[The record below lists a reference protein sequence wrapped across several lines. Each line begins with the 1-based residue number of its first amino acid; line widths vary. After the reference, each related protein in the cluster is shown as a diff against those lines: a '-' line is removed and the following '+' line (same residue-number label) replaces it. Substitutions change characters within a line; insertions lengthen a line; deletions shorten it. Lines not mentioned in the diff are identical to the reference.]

1 MSYFTFLGHPMNLK
15 RCLSFLVVCVFTF
28 FLAFVPTSF
37 FGVNPETGLPLFTL
51 TQQRVIAI
59 FVFTAM
65 MWILE
70 VIPTWT
76 TSVVAI
82 VSILLTTSNKG
93 LGFLIS
99 GEGVGQLTNYKDI
112 MAAFADPVIMLFLG
126 GFVLAFAA
134 TKVGLDVQ
142 LAKVMLK
149 PFGTNPKMVLLG
161 VLLVIGV
168 FSMFMSNTATAAMM
182 LTFLTPVLATLPK
195 DGGGRIALALAI
207 PIAANIGGMGTP
219 IGTPP
224 NAIALGA
231 INDSLPADQQIT
243 FVGWMIRM
251 VPYVIVMLLFAWLL
265 LLKLYPFKAKKI
277 ELKIEGQEV
286 KATPFQ
292 KYVVWVTF
300 ALTIILWVG
309 EKWFGVNSNVVAMI
323 PFAVFSATGIMKAKH
338 LEHINWAV
346 LWMVAGGF
354 ALGTALNQTGLAST
368 LIENIPFA
376 SWNALVVMLAGGF
389 ICYFLSNFISNSA
402 AANLVVPILIVVGKA
417 LSGKSDPANL
427 PDGGADGGAVVAD
440 TLSKADTLI
449 PAADSVVASA
459 DSVAVVSDS
468 LAVASDSLAT
478 AATSAQEAAAYFE
491 ALGGVPALI
500 IGVAI
505 CASLAM
511 CLPVST
517 PPNAL
522 AHSTGMISTK
532 QMATVG
538 IIIGVVGFIL
548 GYLMLI
554 FVGF

>member
-1 MSYFTFLGHPMNLK
+1 MAYFSFLGHPMNVK
-15 RCLSFLVVCVFTF
+15 RCLSFLVVCIFTF
-28 FLAFVPTSF
+28 FLALVPTSF
-37 FGVNPETGLPLFTL
+37 FGVNPETGLPIFTL

-82 VSILLTTSNKG
+82 VAILLTTSNKG
-93 LGFLIS
+93 LGFLITKENI
-99 GEGVGQLTNYKDI
+99 GALTNYKDI

-149 PFGTNPKMVLLG
+149 PFGTNPKTVLLG
-161 VLLVIGV
+161 VLLVIGI

-195 DGGGRIALALAI
+195 DGGGRISLALAI

-231 INDSLPADQQIT
+231 LQEAGYAIT
-243 FVGWMIRM
+243 FAGWMIRM
-251 VPYVIVMLLFAWLL
+251 VPFVIVLL
-265 LLKLYPFKAKKI
+265 LIAWVLLSKMYPFKAKSI

-309 EKWFGVNSNVVAMI
+309 EQWFKINSNIVAMI
-323 PFAVFSATGIMKAKH
+323 PFAVFSATGIMKARH

-368 LIENIPFA
+368 LIKTIPFA
-376 SWNALVVMLAGGF
+376 NWNALVVMLVGGF

-402 AANLVVPILIVVGKA
+402 SANLVVPILIVVGKA
-417 LSGKSDPANL
+417 MAGNP
-427 PDGGADGGAVVAD
+427 G
-440 TLSKADTLI
+440 
-449 PAADSVVASA
+449 
-459 DSVAVVSDS
+459 
-468 LAVASDSLAT
+468 
-478 AATSAQEAAAYFE
+478 FE
-491 ALGGVPALI
+491 ALGGVPAMI

-505 CASLAM
+505 CASVAM

-522 AHSTGMISTK
+522 AASTGMITNK
-532 QMATVG
+532 QMATIG
-538 IIIGVVGFIL
+538 IIMGAVGLVL

-554 FVGF
+554 FIGF

>member
-1 MSYFTFLGHPMNLK
+1 MSYFHFLGHPMNLK

-28 FLAFVPTSF
+28 FLALVPTSF
-37 FGVNPETGLPLFTL
+37 YGINPETGLPIFTL

-93 LGFLIS
+93 LGFLIAK
-99 GEGVGQLTNYKDI
+99 ENVGALTNYKDV

-149 PFGTNPKMVLLG
+149 PFGTNPKTVLLG
-161 VLLVIGV
+161 VLLVIGI

-195 DGGGRIALALAI
+195 DGGGRISLALAI

-231 INDSLPADQQIT
+231 LQEAGYNIT
-243 FVGWMIRM
+243 FAGWMLRM
-251 VPYVIVMLLFAWLL
+251 VPYVILMLVIAWFLL
-265 LLKLYPFKAKKI
+265 MKLYPFKAKSI

-286 KATPFQ
+286 KVTPFQ

-309 EKWFGVNSNVVAMI
+309 ESIFKINSNIVAMI

-368 LIENIPFA
+368 LIKTIPFA
-376 SWNALVVMLAGGF
+376 SWNALVVMLVGGF

-402 AANLVVPILIVVGKA
+402 SANLVVPILIVVGKA
-417 LSGKSDPANL
+417 MAGNP
-427 PDGGADGGAVVAD
+427 G
-440 TLSKADTLI
+440 
-449 PAADSVVASA
+449 
-459 DSVAVVSDS
+459 
-468 LAVASDSLAT
+468 
-478 AATSAQEAAAYFE
+478 FE
-491 ALGGVPALI
+491 ALGGVPAMI
-500 IGVAI
+500 VGVAI
-505 CASLAM
+505 AASVAM

-522 AHSTGMISTK
+522 AHSTGMITTR

-538 IIIGVVGFIL
+538 IIMGAVGLTL
-548 GYLMLI
+548 GYLMLVFI
-554 FVGF
+554 GF

>member
-1 MSYFTFLGHPMNLK
+1 MSYFSFLGHPMNLK

-28 FLAFVPTSF
+28 FLALVPTSF
-37 FGVNPETGLPLFTL
+37 YGLNPETGLPIFTL

-93 LGFLIS
+93 LGFLIAK
-99 GEGVGQLTNYKDI
+99 ENVGALTNYKDV

-149 PFGTNPKMVLLG
+149 PFGKNPKTVLLG
-161 VLLVIGV
+161 ILLVIGT

-195 DGGGRIALALAI
+195 DGGGRISLALAI

-231 INDSLPADQQIT
+231 LQEAGYNIT
-243 FVGWMIRM
+243 FFDWMLRM
-251 VPYVIVMLLFAWLL
+251 VPVVVVLLIFAWVLL
-265 LLKLYPFKAKKI
+265 MKLYPFKAKSI
-277 ELKIEGQEV
+277 ELKIEGAPV
-286 KATPFQ
+286 KVTPFQ

-300 ALTIILWVG
+300 ALTIVLWMG
-309 EKWFGVNSNVVAMI
+309 EKWFGVNSNIVAMI
-323 PFAVFSATGIMKAKH
+323 PFAVFSATGILKARH

-354 ALGTALNQTGLAST
+354 ALGTALNQTGLAT
-368 LIENIPFA
+368 KLIEIIPF
-376 SWNALVVMLAGGF
+376 SNWNALLVMLVGGL

-402 AANLVVPILIVVGKA
+402 SANLVVPILIVVGKA
-417 LSGKSDPANL
+417 MQGNP
-427 PDGGADGGAVVAD
+427 V
-440 TLSKADTLI
+440 
-449 PAADSVVASA
+449 
-459 DSVAVVSDS
+459 
-468 LAVASDSLAT
+468 
-478 AATSAQEAAAYFE
+478 FE
-491 ALGGVPALI
+491 NLGGVPAMI
-500 IGVAI
+500 IGIAI
-505 CASLAM
+505 AASVAM

-522 AHSTGMISTK
+522 AHSTGMITTK

-538 IIIGVVGFIL
+538 IVMGVVGLVL
-548 GYLMLI
+548 GYLMLMFI
-554 FVGF
+554 GF

>member
-1 MSYFTFLGHPMNLK
+1 MNLK

-28 FLAFVPTSF
+28 FLALVPSSF
-37 FGVNPETGLPLFTL
+37 YGVNPETLEPLFTA

-93 LGFLIS
+93 LGFLM
-99 GEGVGQLTNYKDI
+99 GEGVGAMTNYKDV

-142 LAKVMLK
+142 LARIMLK
-149 PFGTNPKMVLLG
+149 PFGTNPKTVLLG
-161 VLLVIGV
+161 VLLVIGL

-182 LTFLTPVLATLPK
+182 LTFLAPVLATLPQ
-195 DGGGRIALALAI
+195 DGGGRISLALAI
-207 PIAANIGGMGTP
+207 PIAANLGGMGTP

-231 INDSLPADQQIT
+231 LQEAGYAIT
-243 FVGWMIRM
+243 FVGWMVRM
-251 VPYVIVMLLFAWLL
+251 VPYVIIMLLIAWFLL
-265 LLKLYPFKAKKI
+265 TKMYPFKAKSI
-277 ELKIEGQEV
+277 ELKIEGAPI
-286 KATPFQ
+286 KTTPFQ

-300 ALTIILWVG
+300 ALTIVLWVG
-309 EKWFGVNSNVVAMI
+309 EKLFGVNSNIVAMI
-323 PFAVFSATGIMKAKH
+323 PFAVFSATGILKARD

-354 ALGTALNQTGLAST
+354 ALGTALNQTGLATT
-368 LIENIPFA
+368 LIQNIPFA
-376 SWNALVVMLAGGF
+376 SWNALVVMLVGGF
-389 ICYFLSNFISNSA
+389 LCYFLSNFISNSA

-417 LSGKSDPANL
+417 MAGN
-427 PDGGADGGAVVAD
+427 
-440 TLSKADTLI
+440 
-449 PAADSVVASA
+449 AS
-459 DSVAVVSDS
+459 
-468 LAVASDSLAT
+468 
-478 AATSAQEAAAYFE
+478 FE
-491 ALGGVPALI
+491 AMGGVPAMI
-500 IGVAI
+500 VGIAI
-505 CASLAM
+505 AASLAM

-522 AHSTGMISTK
+522 AHSTGMITTK
-532 QMATVG
+532 QMATMG
-538 IIIGVVGFIL
+538 LILGLIGFVL

-554 FVGF
+554 FIGF

>member
-1 MSYFTFLGHPMNLK
+1 MSYFSFLGHPMNVK
-15 RCLSFLVVCVFTF
+15 RCVSFLIVCVFTF
-28 FLAFVPTSF
+28 FLALVPTSF
-37 FGVNPETGLPLFTL
+37 FGTDPVTGENIFTL

-93 LGFLIS
+93 LGFLITK
-99 GEGVGQLTNYKDI
+99 ENVGTLTNYKDI

-142 LAKVMLK
+142 LAKVLLR
-149 PFGTNPKMVLLG
+149 PFGKNPKTVLLG
-161 VLLVIGV
+161 VLLVIGF

-207 PIAANIGGMGTP
+207 PIAANLGGMGTP

-231 INDSLPADQQIT
+231 LQEAGYNIT
-243 FVGWMIRM
+243 FAGWMLRM
-251 VPYVIVMLLFAWLL
+251 VPYVIVMLLFAWVLL
-265 LLKLYPFKAKKI
+265 MKMFPFKAKTI
-277 ELKIEGQEV
+277 ELKIEGDPV
-286 KATPFQ
+286 KVTPFQ

-309 EKWFGVNSNVVAMI
+309 ESLFKVNSNIVAMI
-323 PFAVFSATGIMKAKH
+323 PFAVFSATGILKARH

-354 ALGTALNQTGLAST
+354 ALGTALNQTGLAT
-368 LIENIPFA
+368 RLIEIVPFA
-376 SWNALVVMLAGGF
+376 SWNAIVVMAVGGL

-417 LSGKSDPANL
+417 MAGNPA
-427 PDGGADGGAVVAD
+427 
-440 TLSKADTLI
+440 
-449 PAADSVVASA
+449 
-459 DSVAVVSDS
+459 
-468 LAVASDSLAT
+468 
-478 AATSAQEAAAYFE
+478 FE
-491 ALGGVPALI
+491 SMGGVPAMI
-500 IGVAI
+500 VGIAI
-505 CASLAM
+505 SASIAM

-522 AHSTGMISTK
+522 AHSTGMITTK

-548 GYLMLI
+548 GYAMLI
-554 FVGF
+554 LIGF

>member
-1 MSYFTFLGHPMNLK
+1 MSYFHFLGHPMNLK

-28 FLAFVPTSF
+28 FLALVPSSF
-37 FGVNPETGLPLFTL
+37 YGINPETGLPIFTL

-93 LGFLIS
+93 LGFLIAK
-99 GEGVGQLTNYKDI
+99 ENVGALTNYKDI

-149 PFGTNPKMVLLG
+149 PFGTNPKTVLLG
-161 VLLVIGV
+161 VLLVIGI

-195 DGGGRIALALAI
+195 DGGGRISLALAI

-231 INDSLPADQQIT
+231 LQEAGYNIT
-243 FVGWMIRM
+243 FAGWMLRM
-251 VPYVIVMLLFAWLL
+251 VPYVILMLVIAWFLL
-265 LLKLYPFKAKKI
+265 MKLYPFKAKSI
-277 ELKIEGQEV
+277 ELKIEGQEIKV
-286 KATPFQ
+286 TPFQ

-309 EKWFGVNSNVVAMI
+309 ESIFKINSNIVAMI
-323 PFAVFSATGIMKAKH
+323 PFAVFSATGIMKARH

-368 LIENIPFA
+368 LIKTIPFA
-376 SWNALVVMLAGGF
+376 SWNALIVMLVGGF

-402 AANLVVPILIVVGKA
+402 SANLVVPILIVVGKA
-417 LSGKSDPANL
+417 MAGNP
-427 PDGGADGGAVVAD
+427 G
-440 TLSKADTLI
+440 
-449 PAADSVVASA
+449 
-459 DSVAVVSDS
+459 
-468 LAVASDSLAT
+468 
-478 AATSAQEAAAYFE
+478 FE
-491 ALGGVPALI
+491 ALGGVPAMI
-500 IGVAI
+500 VGVAI
-505 CASLAM
+505 AASVAM

-522 AHSTGMISTK
+522 AHSTGMITTK

-538 IIIGVVGFIL
+538 IIMGVVGLTL

-554 FVGF
+554 FIGF

>member
-1 MSYFTFLGHPMNLK
+1 MSYFPFLGHPMNVR
-15 RCLSFLVVCVFTF
+15 RCLSFLAVCLVTF
-28 FLAFVPTSF
+28 FLALVPTSF
-37 FGVNPETGLPLFTL
+37 YGTDPVTLEPIFTL

-59 FVFTAM
+59 FIFTAL

-93 LGFLIS
+93 LGFLIAKDN
-99 GEGVGQLTNYKDI
+99 VGALTNYKDV

-149 PFGTNPKMVLLG
+149 PFGKNPKYVLLG

-195 DGGGRIALALAI
+195 DGGGRISLALAI
-207 PIAANIGGMGTP
+207 PIAANLGGMGTP

-231 INDSLPADQQIT
+231 LQEAGFNIT
-243 FVGWMIRM
+243 FAGWMLRM
-251 VPYVIVMLLFAWLL
+251 VPFVIIMLLIAWVLL
-265 LLKLYPFKAKKI
+265 MKLFPFKAKSI
-277 ELKIEGQEV
+277 ELKIEGAPV
-286 KATPFQ
+286 KVTPFQ
-292 KYVVWVTF
+292 KYVVWFTF
-300 ALTIILWVG
+300 ALTIVLWIG
-309 EKWFGVNSNVVAMI
+309 ESVFKVNSNIVAMI
-323 PFAVFSATGIMKAKH
+323 PFAVFSATGILKARD

-368 LIENIPFA
+368 LIQIIPFS
-376 SWNALVVMLAGGF
+376 SWNALVVMIVGGL

-402 AANLVVPILIVVGKA
+402 AANLVVPILVVVGSAMK
-417 LSGKSDPANL
+417 DNPAF
-427 PDGGADGGAVVAD
+427 V
-440 TLSKADTLI
+440 
-449 PAADSVVASA
+449 
-459 DSVAVVSDS
+459 
-468 LAVASDSLAT
+468 
-478 AATSAQEAAAYFE
+478 E
-491 ALGGVPALI
+491 LGGVPAMI
-500 IGVAI
+500 IGIAI
-505 CASLAM
+505 AASLAM

-522 AHSTGMISTK
+522 AHSTGMITTK

-554 FVGF
+554 FIGF

>member
-15 RCLSFLVVCVFTF
+15 RCLSFLVVCIFTF

-37 FGVNPETGLPLFTL
+37 FGVNPETGLPIFTL

-93 LGFLIS
+93 LGFLIAKENI
-99 GEGVGQLTNYKDI
+99 GALTNYKDV

-149 PFGTNPKMVLLG
+149 PFGTNPKTVLLG
-161 VLLVIGV
+161 VLLVIGI

-195 DGGGRIALALAI
+195 DGGGRISLALAI

-231 INDSLPADQQIT
+231 LQDAGYAIT
-243 FVGWMIRM
+243 FAGWMLRM
-251 VPYVIVMLLFAWLL
+251 VPYVVLMLVIAWVLL
-265 LLKLYPFKAKKI
+265 MKLYPFKAKSI

-300 ALTIILWVG
+300 TLTIILWVG
-309 EKWFGVNSNVVAMI
+309 EQWFKINSNIVAMI
-323 PFAVFSATGIMKAKH
+323 PFAVFSATGIMKARH

-368 LIENIPFA
+368 LIKTIPFA
-376 SWNALVVMLAGGF
+376 SWNALVVMLVGGF

-402 AANLVVPILIVVGKA
+402 SANLVVPILIVVGKA
-417 LSGKSDPANL
+417 MTGNPA
-427 PDGGADGGAVVAD
+427 
-440 TLSKADTLI
+440 
-449 PAADSVVASA
+449 
-459 DSVAVVSDS
+459 
-468 LAVASDSLAT
+468 
-478 AATSAQEAAAYFE
+478 FE
-491 ALGGVPALI
+491 NLGGVPAMI

-522 AHSTGMISTK
+522 AHSTGMITTK

-538 IIIGVVGFIL
+538 IIMGAVGLVI

>member
-1 MSYFTFLGHPMNLK
+1 MAYFSFLGHPMNVK
-15 RCLSFLVVCVFTF
+15 RCVSFLVVCLITF
-28 FLAFVPTSF
+28 AIALVPTSF
-37 FGVNPETGLPLFTL
+37 FGVDSQTSEPIFTL

-59 FVFTAM
+59 FVFTAL

-93 LGFLIS
+93 LAFLINKENIGS
-99 GEGVGQLTNYKDI
+99 LTHYKDI
-112 MAAFADPVIMLFLG
+112 MASFADPVIMLFLG

-149 PFGTNPKMVLLG
+149 PFGKNPKTVLLG
-161 VLLVIGV
+161 VLLVIGF

-195 DGGGRIALALAI
+195 DGGGRISLALAI

-231 INDSLPADQQIT
+231 LNEAGFEINFLD
-243 FVGWMIRM
+243 WMIRM
-251 VPYVIVMLLFAWLL
+251 VPFVLVMLLIAWLIL
-265 LLKLYPFKAKKI
+265 MKMYPFKAKTI
-277 ELKIEGQEV
+277 ELKIESGDI

-300 ALTIILWVG
+300 AITIFLWVF
-309 EKWFGVNSNVVAMI
+309 EGVFKINSNIVAMI
-323 PFAVFSATGIMKAKH
+323 PFAVFSATGILKAPE
-338 LEHINWAV
+338 LDQINWSV

-354 ALGTALNQTGLAST
+354 ALGTALNQTGLAAN
-368 LIENIPFA
+368 LIKHIPFTE
-376 SWNALVVMLAGGF
+376 WNAIVVMIVGGL

-402 AANLVVPILIVVGKA
+402 SANLVVPILIVVGTAMK
-417 LSGKSDPANL
+417 G
-427 PDGGADGGAVVAD
+427 
-440 TLSKADTLI
+440 I
-449 PAADSVVASA
+449 PS
-459 DSVAVVSDS
+459 
-468 LAVASDSLAT
+468 
-478 AATSAQEAAAYFE
+478 FE
-491 ALGGVPALI
+491 ALGGVPAMI

-505 CASLAM
+505 AASVAM

-522 AHSTGMISTK
+522 AHSTGMITTK
-532 QMATVG
+532 QMTTVG
-538 IIIGVVGFIL
+538 IIIGVIGLTL

-554 FVGF
+554 FIGF

>member
-1 MSYFTFLGHPMNLK
+1 MNVK
-15 RCLSFLVVCVFTF
+15 RCVSFLIVCVFTF
-28 FLAFVPTSF
+28 FLALVPTSF
-37 FGVNPETGLPLFTL
+37 FGTDPVSGANLFTL

-99 GEGVGQLTNYKDI
+99 KENVGALTNYKDV

-142 LAKVMLK
+142 LAKIMLK
-149 PFGTNPKMVLLG
+149 PFGKNPKTVLLG
-161 VLLVIGV
+161 VLLVIGF

-207 PIAANIGGMGTP
+207 PIAANLGGIGTP

-231 INDSLPADQQIT
+231 LHEAGYNIT
-243 FVGWMIRM
+243 FAGWMLRM
-251 VPYVIVMLLFAWLL
+251 VPYVIVMLLFAWVLL
-265 LLKLYPFKAKKI
+265 MKMFPFKAKTI
-277 ELKIEGQEV
+277 ELKIEGAPV
-286 KATPFQ
+286 KVTPFQ

-309 EKWFGVNSNVVAMI
+309 ESIFKVNSNIVAMI
-323 PFAVFSATGIMKAKH
+323 PFAVFSATGILKARH

-354 ALGTALNQTGLAST
+354 ALGTALNQTGLAT
-368 LIENIPFA
+368 RLIQIIPFA
-376 SWNALVVMLAGGF
+376 SWNALIVMIVGGL

-402 AANLVVPILIVVGKA
+402 SANLVVPILVVVGTAMK
-417 LSGKSDPANL
+417 DN
-427 PDGGADGGAVVAD
+427 PDFV
-440 TLSKADTLI
+440 
-449 PAADSVVASA
+449 
-459 DSVAVVSDS
+459 
-468 LAVASDSLAT
+468 
-478 AATSAQEAAAYFE
+478 
-491 ALGGVPALI
+491 ALGGVPAMI
-500 IGVAI
+500 VGIAI
-505 CASLAM
+505 AASVAM

-522 AHSTGMISTK
+522 AHSTGMITTK

-538 IIIGVVGFIL
+538 IIIGVVGLTL

-554 FVGF
+554 FIGF

>member
-1 MSYFTFLGHPMNLK
+1 MSYFHFLGHPMNLK

-28 FLAFVPTSF
+28 FLALVPSSF
-37 FGVNPETGLPLFTL
+37 YGVNPETLEPIFTA

-93 LGFLIS
+93 LGFLM
-99 GEGVGQLTNYKDI
+99 GEGVGAMTNYKDV

-126 GFVLAFAA
+126 GFVLAFAS

-161 VLLVIGV
+161 VLLVIGI

-195 DGGGRIALALAI
+195 DGGGRISLALAI
-207 PIAANIGGMGTP
+207 PIAANLGGMGTP

-231 INDSLPADQQIT
+231 LQDAGYGIT

-251 VPYVIVMLLFAWLL
+251 VPFVIVMLVLAWLL
-265 LLKLYPFKAKKI
+265 LMKLYPFKAKSI
-277 ELKIEGQEV
+277 ELKIEGAPV
-286 KATPFQ
+286 KTTPFQ

-309 EKWFGVNSNVVAMI
+309 EKLFGVNSNIVAMI
-323 PFAVFSATGIMKAKH
+323 PFAVFSATGILKARD

-354 ALGTALNQTGLAST
+354 ALGTALNQTGLATT
-368 LIENIPFA
+368 LIQNIPFA
-376 SWNALVVMLAGGF
+376 SWNALVVMLVGGF

-417 LSGKSDPANL
+417 MSGNPS
-427 PDGGADGGAVVAD
+427 
-440 TLSKADTLI
+440 
-449 PAADSVVASA
+449 
-459 DSVAVVSDS
+459 
-468 LAVASDSLAT
+468 
-478 AATSAQEAAAYFE
+478 FE
-491 ALGGVPALI
+491 SLGGVPAMI
-500 IGVAI
+500 VGIAI
-505 CASLAM
+505 AASLAM

-522 AHSTGMISTK
+522 AHSTGMITTK

-538 IIIGVVGFIL
+538 IIIGVVGFVL

-554 FVGF
+554 FIGF

>member
-1 MSYFTFLGHPMNLK
+1 MNVK
-15 RCLSFLVVCVFTF
+15 RCLSFLGVCVITF

-37 FGVNPETGLPLFTL
+37 FGVDPVTAEPIFTL

-59 FVFTAM
+59 FVFTAL

-99 GEGVGQLTNYKDI
+99 KENVGALTNYKDV

-149 PFGTNPKMVLLG
+149 PFGKNPKFVLLG
-161 VLLVIGV
+161 VLLVIGI

-195 DGGGRIALALAI
+195 DGGGRISLALAI

-231 INDSLPADQQIT
+231 LQEAGYNIT
-243 FVGWMIRM
+243 FAGWMLRM
-251 VPYVIVMLLFAWLL
+251 VPFVLLMLFIAWILL
-265 LLKLYPFKAKKI
+265 QKLYPFKAKSI
-277 ELKIEGQEV
+277 ELKIEGAPV
-286 KATPFQ
+286 KVTPFQ

-309 EKWFGVNSNVVAMI
+309 ESLFKVNSNIVAMI
-323 PFAVFSATGIMKAKH
+323 PFAVFSATGILKARH

-354 ALGTALNQTGLAST
+354 ALGTALNQTGLAT
-368 LIENIPFA
+368 KLIEIIPFS
-376 SWNALVVMLAGGF
+376 SWNALVVMLVGGF

-417 LSGKSDPANL
+417 MAGNPA
-427 PDGGADGGAVVAD
+427 
-440 TLSKADTLI
+440 
-449 PAADSVVASA
+449 
-459 DSVAVVSDS
+459 
-468 LAVASDSLAT
+468 
-478 AATSAQEAAAYFE
+478 FE
-491 ALGGVPALI
+491 NMGGVPAMI
-500 IGVAI
+500 IGIAI
-505 CASLAM
+505 SASIAM

-522 AHSTGMISTK
+522 AASTGMITTK

-538 IIIGVVGFIL
+538 IVMGVVGFAL

-554 FVGF
+554 FIGF

>member
-1 MSYFTFLGHPMNLK
+1 MAYFSFIGHPMNVK
-15 RCLSFLVVCVFTF
+15 RCVSFLVVCIITF
-28 FLAFVPTSF
+28 FFALVPTSF
-37 FGVNPETGLPLFTL
+37 FETDPQTLQPIFTL

-59 FVFTAM
+59 FIFTAL

-93 LGFLIS
+93 LDFLIS
-99 GEGVGQLTNYKDI
+99 KENVGSLTHYKDI

-142 LAKVMLK
+142 LARVMLK
-149 PFGTNPKMVLLG
+149 PFGKNPKTVLLG

-195 DGGGRIALALAI
+195 DGGGRVSLALAI

-231 INDSLPADQQIT
+231 LNEAGFEIT
-243 FVGWMIRM
+243 FLQWMVRM
-251 VPYVIVMLLFAWLL
+251 VPFVIVMLLIAWVLL
-265 LLKLYPFKAKKI
+265 MKMYPFKAKTI
-277 ELKIEGQEV
+277 ELKIEAGNV
-286 KATPFQ
+286 KATPCQ

-300 ALTIILWVG
+300 ALTIFLWVF
-309 EKWFGVNSNVVAMI
+309 ESVFKINSNIVAMI
-323 PFAVFSATGIMKAKH
+323 PFAVFSATGILKARDLDK
-338 LEHINWAV
+338 INWSV

-354 ALGTALNQTGLAST
+354 ALGTALNQTGLAAN
-368 LIENIPFA
+368 LIKHIPFA
-376 SWNALVVMLAGGF
+376 EWNAIVVMIVGGL

-402 AANLVVPILIVVGKA
+402 SANLVVPILIVVGTAMK
-417 LSGKSDPANL
+417 G
-427 PDGGADGGAVVAD
+427 
-440 TLSKADTLI
+440 I
-449 PAADSVVASA
+449 PS
-459 DSVAVVSDS
+459 
-468 LAVASDSLAT
+468 
-478 AATSAQEAAAYFE
+478 FE
-491 ALGGVPALI
+491 ALGGVPAMI

-505 CASLAM
+505 AASVAM

-522 AHSTGMISTK
+522 AHSTGMITTR
-532 QMATVG
+532 QMTTVG
-538 IIIGVVGFIL
+538 IIMGVIGLTL

-554 FVGF
+554 FIGF

>member
-1 MSYFTFLGHPMNLK
+1 MSYFSFLGHPMNLK
-15 RCLSFLVVCVFTF
+15 RCLSFLVVCIFTF

-37 FGVNPETGLPLFTL
+37 FGVNPETGLPIFTL

-93 LGFLIS
+93 LGFLIAK
-99 GEGVGQLTNYKDI
+99 ENVGALTNYKDI

-149 PFGTNPKMVLLG
+149 PFGTNPKTVLLG
-161 VLLVIGV
+161 VLLVIGI

-195 DGGGRIALALAI
+195 DGGGRISLALAI

-231 INDSLPADQQIT
+231 LQEAGYAVT
-243 FVGWMIRM
+243 FAGWMLRM
-251 VPYVIVMLLFAWLL
+251 VPYVIIMLVIAWVLL
-265 LLKLYPFKAKKI
+265 MKLYPFKAKSI

-309 EKWFGVNSNVVAMI
+309 EQWFKINSNIVAMI

-368 LIENIPFA
+368 LIKTIPFA
-376 SWNALVVMLAGGF
+376 SWNALVVMLVGGF

-402 AANLVVPILIVVGKA
+402 SANLVVPILIVVGKA
-417 LSGKSDPANL
+417 MAGNPE
-427 PDGGADGGAVVAD
+427 
-440 TLSKADTLI
+440 
-449 PAADSVVASA
+449 SA
-459 DSVAVVSDS
+459 ES
-468 LAVASDSLAT
+468 
-478 AATSAQEAAAYFE
+478 FN
-491 ALGGVPALI
+491 ALGGVPAMI

-522 AHSTGMISTK
+522 AHSTGMITTK

-538 IIIGVVGFIL
+538 IVMGAVGLVL

-554 FVGF
+554 FIGF

>member
-1 MSYFTFLGHPMNLK
+1 MSYFSFLGHPMNVK
-15 RCLSFLVVCVFTF
+15 RCLSFLGVCVITF

-37 FGVNPETGLPLFTL
+37 FGVDPVTSEPIFTL

-59 FVFTAM
+59 FVFTAL

-93 LGFLIS
+93 LGFLIAK
-99 GEGVGQLTNYKDI
+99 ENVGALTNYKDV

-149 PFGTNPKMVLLG
+149 PFGKNPKFVLLG
-161 VLLVIGV
+161 VLLVIGI

-195 DGGGRIALALAI
+195 DGGGRISLALAI

-231 INDSLPADQQIT
+231 LQEAGYNIT
-243 FVGWMIRM
+243 FAGWMLRM
-251 VPYVIVMLLFAWLL
+251 VPFVILMLFIAWILL
-265 LLKLYPFKAKKI
+265 QKLYPFKAKSI
-277 ELKIEGQEV
+277 ELKIEGAPV
-286 KATPFQ
+286 KVTPFQ

-309 EKWFGVNSNVVAMI
+309 ESLFKVNSNIVAMI
-323 PFAVFSATGIMKAKH
+323 PFAVFSATGILKARH

-354 ALGTALNQTGLAST
+354 ALGTALNQTGLAT
-368 LIENIPFA
+368 KLIEIIPFA
-376 SWNALVVMLAGGF
+376 NWNALVVMLVGGF

-417 LSGKSDPANL
+417 MSGNPA
-427 PDGGADGGAVVAD
+427 
-440 TLSKADTLI
+440 
-449 PAADSVVASA
+449 
-459 DSVAVVSDS
+459 
-468 LAVASDSLAT
+468 
-478 AATSAQEAAAYFE
+478 FE
-491 ALGGVPALI
+491 NMGGVPAMI
-500 IGVAI
+500 IGIAI
-505 CASLAM
+505 AASIAM

-522 AHSTGMISTK
+522 AASTGMITTK

-538 IIIGVVGFIL
+538 IVMGVVGFAL

-554 FVGF
+554 FIGF

>member
-28 FLAFVPTSF
+28 FLALVPSSF
-37 FGVNPETGLPLFTL
+37 FGVNPETLEPIFTA

-93 LGFLIS
+93 LGFLMR
-99 GEGVGQLTNYKDI
+99 EGVGAMTNYKDV

-142 LAKVMLK
+142 LARVMLK

-195 DGGGRIALALAI
+195 DGGGRISLALAI
-207 PIAANIGGMGTP
+207 PIAANLGGMGTP

-231 INDSLPADQQIT
+231 LQDAGYGIT

-251 VPYVIVMLLFAWLL
+251 VPYVIVMLVLAWLL
-265 LLKLYPFKAKKI
+265 LMKLYPFKAKSI
-277 ELKIEGQEV
+277 ELKIEGAPV
-286 KATPFQ
+286 KTTPFQ

-309 EKWFGVNSNVVAMI
+309 EKLFGVNSNIVAMI
-323 PFAVFSATGIMKAKH
+323 PFAVFSATGILKARD

-354 ALGTALNQTGLAST
+354 ALGTALNQTGLATT
-368 LIENIPFA
+368 LIQNIPFA
-376 SWNALVVMLAGGF
+376 SWNALVVMLVGGF

-402 AANLVVPILIVVGKA
+402 AANLVVPILVVVGKA
-417 LSGKSDPANL
+417 MSGNPA
-427 PDGGADGGAVVAD
+427 
-440 TLSKADTLI
+440 
-449 PAADSVVASA
+449 
-459 DSVAVVSDS
+459 
-468 LAVASDSLAT
+468 
-478 AATSAQEAAAYFE
+478 FE
-491 ALGGVPALI
+491 SLGGVPAMI
-500 IGVAI
+500 VGIAI
-505 CASLAM
+505 AASLAM

-522 AHSTGMISTK
+522 AHSTGMITTK

-538 IIIGVVGFIL
+538 IIIGVVGFVL

-554 FVGF
+554 FIGF

>member
-1 MSYFTFLGHPMNLK
+1 MSYFSFLGHPMNYK
-15 RCLSFLVVCVFTF
+15 RCISFLIVCVFTF

-37 FGVNPETGLPLFTL
+37 YGVNPETGLPIFTL

-59 FVFTAM
+59 FAFTAM

-82 VSILLTTSNKG
+82 VAILLTTSNKG
-93 LGFLIS
+93 LGFLMAKDNL
-99 GEGVGQLTNYKDI
+99 GELTNYKSI

-149 PFGTNPKMVLLG
+149 PFGKNPKTVLLG
-161 VLLVIGV
+161 VLLVIGI

-195 DGGGRIALALAI
+195 DGGGRISLALAI
-207 PIAANIGGMGTP
+207 PIAANLGGMGTP

-231 INDSLPADQQIT
+231 LQDAGYNIT

-251 VPYVIVMLLFAWLL
+251 VPYVIVMLLFAWFLL
-265 LLKLYPFKAKKI
+265 MKLYPFKAKSI
-277 ELKIEGQEV
+277 ELKIEGAPI
-286 KATPFQ
+286 KTTPFQ

-309 EKWFGVNSNVVAMI
+309 ESLFKVNSNIVAMI
-323 PFAVFSATGIMKAKH
+323 PFAVFSATGILKARH

-354 ALGTALNQTGLAST
+354 ALGTALNQTGLATT
-368 LIENIPFA
+368 LIKTIPFA
-376 SWNALVVMLAGGF
+376 SWNALVVMLVGGL

-402 AANLVVPILIVVGKA
+402 SANLVVPILMVVGKA
-417 LSGKSDPANL
+417 IAGNPE
-427 PDGGADGGAVVAD
+427 
-440 TLSKADTLI
+440 
-449 PAADSVVASA
+449 SA
-459 DSVAVVSDS
+459 ESFS
-468 LAVASDSLAT
+468 
-478 AATSAQEAAAYFE
+478 
-491 ALGGVPALI
+491 ALGGVSAMI
-500 IGVAI
+500 VGVAI

-522 AHSTGMISTK
+522 AHSTGMITTK

-538 IIIGVVGFIL
+538 VIIGVVGVVL

-554 FVGF
+554 FIGF

>member
-1 MSYFTFLGHPMNLK
+1 MSYFHFLGHPMNLK
-15 RCLSFLVVCVFTF
+15 RCLAFLAVCVITF
-28 FLAFVPTSF
+28 FLALVPTSF
-37 FGVNPETGLPLFTL
+37 YGVDPVTGETIFTL

-59 FVFTAM
+59 FVFTAL

-93 LGFLIS
+93 LGFLIAK
-99 GEGVGQLTNYKDI
+99 ENVGALTNYKDV

-142 LAKVMLK
+142 LAKIMLK
-149 PFGTNPKMVLLG
+149 PFGTNPKFVLLG

-195 DGGGRIALALAI
+195 DGGGRISLALAI

-231 INDSLPADQQIT
+231 LEEAGYVVT
-243 FVGWMIRM
+243 FAGWMLRM
-251 VPYVIVMLLFAWLL
+251 VPFVLIMLLIAWVLL
-265 LLKLYPFKAKKI
+265 QKMYPFKAKKI

-300 ALTIILWVG
+300 ALTIFLWVFEG
-309 EKWFGVNSNVVAMI
+309 LFKINSNIVAMI
-323 PFAVFSATGIMKAKH
+323 PFAVFSATGILKARH

-368 LIENIPFA
+368 LIRTIPFA
-376 SWNALVVMLAGGF
+376 SWNALVVMLVGGF

-402 AANLVVPILIVVGKA
+402 SANLVVPILIIVGKA
-417 LSGKSDPANL
+417 MAGNETFD
-427 PDGGADGGAVVAD
+427 
-440 TLSKADTLI
+440 
-449 PAADSVVASA
+449 
-459 DSVAVVSDS
+459 
-468 LAVASDSLAT
+468 
-478 AATSAQEAAAYFE
+478 
-491 ALGGVPALI
+491 ALGGVPAMI

-522 AHSTGMISTK
+522 AHSTGMITTK
-532 QMATVG
+532 QMAVVG
-538 IIIGVVGFIL
+538 IIMGVVGLVL
-548 GYLMLI
+548 GYAMLI

>member
-1 MSYFTFLGHPMNLK
+1 MSYFPFLGHPMNVR
-15 RCLSFLVVCVFTF
+15 RCLSFLAVCLVTF
-28 FLAFVPTSF
+28 FLALVPTSF
-37 FGVNPETGLPLFTL
+37 YGTDPVTLEPIFTL

-59 FVFTAM
+59 FVFTAL

-93 LGFLIS
+93 LGFLITKDN
-99 GEGVGQLTNYKDI
+99 VGALTNYKDV

-149 PFGTNPKMVLLG
+149 PFGKNPKFVLLG
-161 VLLVIGV
+161 VLLVIGI

-182 LTFLTPVLATLPK
+182 LTFLTPILATLPK
-195 DGGGRIALALAI
+195 DGGGRISLALAI
-207 PIAANIGGMGTP
+207 PIAANLGGMGTP

-231 INDSLPADQQIT
+231 LQEAGFNIT
-243 FVGWMIRM
+243 FAGWMLRM
-251 VPYVIVMLLFAWLL
+251 VPFVILMLLIAWVLL
-265 LLKLYPFKAKKI
+265 MKLFPFKAKSI
-277 ELKIEGQEV
+277 ELKIEGAPV
-286 KATPFQ
+286 KVTPFQ
-292 KYVVWVTF
+292 KYVVWFTF
-300 ALTIILWVG
+300 ALTIVLWIG
-309 EKWFGVNSNVVAMI
+309 ESVFKVNSNIVAMI
-323 PFAVFSATGIMKAKH
+323 PFAVFSATGILKARD

-354 ALGTALNQTGLAST
+354 ALGTALNETGLAST
-368 LIENIPFA
+368 LIQIIPFS
-376 SWNALVVMLAGGF
+376 SWNALVVMIVGGL

-402 AANLVVPILIVVGKA
+402 AANLVVPILVMIGSA
-417 LSGKSDPANL
+417 MTDNPAFIEL
-427 PDGGADGGAVVAD
+427 GG
-440 TLSKADTLI
+440 I
-449 PAADSVVASA
+449 PAMIV
-459 DSVAVVSDS
+459 
-468 LAVASDSLAT
+468 
-478 AATSAQEAAAYFE
+478 
-491 ALGGVPALI
+491 GI
-500 IGVAI
+500 AI
-505 CASLAM
+505 AASLAM

-522 AHSTGMISTK
+522 AHSTGMITTK

-538 IIIGVVGFIL
+538 IIIGGIGSVL

-554 FVGF
+554 FIGFC

>member
-28 FLAFVPTSF
+28 FLALVPTTF
-37 FGVNPETGLPLFTL
+37 YGVNPETGLPIFTL

-93 LGFLIS
+93 LGFLMVKDNI
-99 GEGVGQLTNYKDI
+99 GELTNYKSV

-149 PFGTNPKMVLLG
+149 PFGTNPKTVLLG
-161 VLLVIGV
+161 LLLVIGV

-207 PIAANIGGMGTP
+207 PIAANLGGIGTP

-231 INDSLPADQQIT
+231 LQEAGYNIT
-243 FVGWMIRM
+243 FAGWMLRM
-251 VPYVIVMLLFAWLL
+251 VPYVIVMLLFAWVLL
-265 LLKLYPFKAKKI
+265 MKMFPFKAKTI
-277 ELKIEGQEV
+277 ELKIEGAPV
-286 KATPFQ
+286 KVTPFQ

-309 EKWFGVNSNVVAMI
+309 ESIFKVNSNIVAMI
-323 PFAVFSATGIMKAKH
+323 PFAVFSATGILKARH

-354 ALGTALNQTGLAST
+354 ALGTALNQTGLAT
-368 LIENIPFA
+368 RLIQIIPFA
-376 SWNALVVMLAGGF
+376 SWNALIVMIVGGL

-402 AANLVVPILIVVGKA
+402 SANLVVPILVVVGTAMK
-417 LSGKSDPANL
+417 DN
-427 PDGGADGGAVVAD
+427 PDFV
-440 TLSKADTLI
+440 
-449 PAADSVVASA
+449 
-459 DSVAVVSDS
+459 
-468 LAVASDSLAT
+468 
-478 AATSAQEAAAYFE
+478 
-491 ALGGVPALI
+491 ALGGVPAMI
-500 IGVAI
+500 VGIAI
-505 CASLAM
+505 AASVAM

-522 AHSTGMISTK
+522 AHSTGMITTK

-548 GYLMLI
+548 GYAMLI
-554 FVGF
+554 LIGF

>member
-1 MSYFTFLGHPMNLK
+1 MSYFTFLGHPMNYR
-15 RCLSFLVVCVFTF
+15 RCISFLVVCVFTF
-28 FLAFVPTSF
+28 FLALVPTSF
-37 FGVNPETGLPLFTL
+37 YGVNPDTLEPIFTL

-93 LGFLIS
+93 LGFLMVKDNL
-99 GEGVGQLTNYKDI
+99 GELTNYKSI

-149 PFGTNPKMVLLG
+149 PFGKNPKTVLLG
-161 VLLVIGV
+161 LLLVIGL

-195 DGGGRIALALAI
+195 DGGGRISLALAI
-207 PIAANIGGMGTP
+207 PIAANLGGMGTL

-231 INDSLPADQQIT
+231 LQDAGYAIT
-243 FVGWMIRM
+243 FVGWMLRM
-251 VPYVIVMLLFAWLL
+251 VPYVIVMLLIAWVLL
-265 LLKLYPFKAKKI
+265 MKLYPFKAKSI
-277 ELKIEGQEV
+277 EIKIEGAPV
-286 KATPFQ
+286 KTTPFQ

-309 EKWFGVNSNVVAMI
+309 ESLFKVNSNIVAMI
-323 PFAVFSATGIMKAKH
+323 PFAVFSATGILKARD

-368 LIENIPFA
+368 LIQTIPFA
-376 SWNALVVMLAGGF
+376 SWNAIVVMLVGGF

-402 AANLVVPILIVVGKA
+402 SANLVVPILIVVGKA
-417 LSGKSDPANL
+417 MMGNPA
-427 PDGGADGGAVVAD
+427 
-440 TLSKADTLI
+440 
-449 PAADSVVASA
+449 
-459 DSVAVVSDS
+459 
-468 LAVASDSLAT
+468 
-478 AATSAQEAAAYFE
+478 FE
-491 ALGGVPALI
+491 AVGGVPAMI
-500 IGVAI
+500 IGIAI
-505 CASLAM
+505 AASLAM

-522 AHSTGMISTK
+522 AHSTGMITTK

-538 IIIGVVGFIL
+538 IVLGVVGFAL

-554 FVGF
+554 FIGF

>member
-1 MSYFTFLGHPMNLK
+1 MSYFSFLGHPMNVK
-15 RCLSFLVVCVFTF
+15 RCLSFLGVCVITF

-37 FGVNPETGLPLFTL
+37 FGVDPVTAEPIFTL

-59 FVFTAM
+59 FVFTAL

-93 LGFLIS
+93 LGFLIAK
-99 GEGVGQLTNYKDI
+99 ENVGALTNYKDVR
-112 MAAFADPVIMLFLG
+112 AAFADPVIMLFLG

-149 PFGTNPKMVLLG
+149 PFGKNPKFVLLG
-161 VLLVIGV
+161 VLLVIGI

-195 DGGGRIALALAI
+195 DGGGRISLALAI

-231 INDSLPADQQIT
+231 LQEAGYNIT
-243 FVGWMIRM
+243 FAGWMLRM
-251 VPYVIVMLLFAWLL
+251 VPFVLLMLFIAWILL
-265 LLKLYPFKAKKI
+265 QKLYPFKAKSI
-277 ELKIEGQEV
+277 ELKIEGAPV
-286 KATPFQ
+286 KVTPFQ

-309 EKWFGVNSNVVAMI
+309 ESLFKVNSNIVAMI
-323 PFAVFSATGIMKAKH
+323 PFAVFSATGILKARH

-354 ALGTALNQTGLAST
+354 ALGTALNQTGLAT
-368 LIENIPFA
+368 KLIEIIPFS
-376 SWNALVVMLAGGF
+376 SWNALVVMLVGGF

-417 LSGKSDPANL
+417 MAGNPA
-427 PDGGADGGAVVAD
+427 
-440 TLSKADTLI
+440 
-449 PAADSVVASA
+449 
-459 DSVAVVSDS
+459 
-468 LAVASDSLAT
+468 
-478 AATSAQEAAAYFE
+478 FE
-491 ALGGVPALI
+491 NMGGVPAMI
-500 IGVAI
+500 IGIAI
-505 CASLAM
+505 SASIAM

-522 AHSTGMISTK
+522 AASTGMITTK

-538 IIIGVVGFIL
+538 IVMGVVGFAL

-554 FVGF
+554 FIGF

>member
-28 FLAFVPTSF
+28 FLALVPTSF
-37 FGVNPETGLPLFTL
+37 FGVNPDTLEPIFTL

-82 VSILLTTSNKG
+82 VAILLTTSNKG
-93 LGFLIS
+93 LGFLMAKENI
-99 GEGVGQLTNYKDI
+99 GELTNYKSV

-149 PFGTNPKMVLLG
+149 PFGTNPKKVLLG
-161 VLLVIGV
+161 LLLVIGI

-195 DGGGRIALALAI
+195 DGGGRISLALAI
-207 PIAANIGGMGTP
+207 PIAANLGGMGTP

-231 INDSLPADQQIT
+231 LQDAGYNIT

-251 VPYVIVMLLFAWLL
+251 VPYVIVMLLIAWVLL
-265 LLKLYPFKAKKI
+265 MKLYPFKAKSI
-277 ELKIEGQEV
+277 EIKIEGAPT
-286 KATPFQ
+286 KTTPFQ

-309 EKWFGVNSNVVAMI
+309 ESLFKVNSNIVAMI
-323 PFAVFSATGIMKAKH
+323 PFAVFSATGILKARD

-368 LIENIPFA
+368 LIQTIPFA
-376 SWNALVVMLAGGF
+376 SWNAIIVMLVGGF

-402 AANLVVPILIVVGKA
+402 SANLVVPILIVVGKA
-417 LSGKSDPANL
+417 MSGNP
-427 PDGGADGGAVVAD
+427 G
-440 TLSKADTLI
+440 
-449 PAADSVVASA
+449 
-459 DSVAVVSDS
+459 
-468 LAVASDSLAT
+468 
-478 AATSAQEAAAYFE
+478 FE
-491 ALGGVPALI
+491 SLGGVPAMI
-500 IGVAI
+500 VGIAI
-505 CASLAM
+505 AASLAM

-522 AHSTGMISTK
+522 AHSTGMITTK

-538 IIIGVVGFIL
+538 IILGVIGFVL

-554 FVGF
+554 FIGF

>member
-1 MSYFTFLGHPMNLK
+1 MAYFSFCGHPMNVK
-15 RCLSFLVVCVFTF
+15 RCVSFLIVCLITF
-28 FLAFVPTSF
+28 ALALVPTSF
-37 FGVNPETGLPLFTL
+37 FGVDSQTLEPIFTL

-59 FVFTAM
+59 FVFTAL

-82 VSILLTTSNKG
+82 VAILLTTSNKG
-93 LGFLIS
+93 LAFLITK
-99 GEGVGQLTNYKDI
+99 ENVGSLTHYKDI

-149 PFGTNPKMVLLG
+149 PFGKNPKTVLLG

-195 DGGGRIALALAI
+195 DGGGRISLALAI

-231 INDSLPADQQIT
+231 LNEAGFEINFLD
-243 FVGWMIRM
+243 WMLRM
-251 VPYVIVMLLFAWLL
+251 VPFVLVMLLIAWVLL
-265 LLKLYPFKAKKI
+265 MKLYAFKAKTI
-277 ELKIEGQEV
+277 ELKIETGDV
-286 KATPFQ
+286 RATPFQ

-300 ALTIILWVG
+300 AFTIILWVF
-309 EKWFGVNSNVVAMI
+309 ESVFKVNSNIVAMI
-323 PFAVFSATGIMKAKH
+323 PFAVFSATGILKARDLDK
-338 LEHINWAV
+338 INWSV

-354 ALGTALNQTGLAST
+354 ALGTALNQTGLAAN
-368 LIENIPFA
+368 LIKHIPFTD
-376 SWNALVVMLAGGF
+376 WNAIVVMLVGGL

-402 AANLVVPILIVVGKA
+402 SANLVVPILIVVGTAMK
-417 LSGKSDPANL
+417 G
-427 PDGGADGGAVVAD
+427 
-440 TLSKADTLI
+440 I
-449 PAADSVVASA
+449 PS
-459 DSVAVVSDS
+459 
-468 LAVASDSLAT
+468 
-478 AATSAQEAAAYFE
+478 FE
-491 ALGGVPALI
+491 ALGGVPAMI

-505 CASLAM
+505 AASVAM

-522 AHSTGMISTK
+522 AHSTGMITTR
-532 QMATVG
+532 QMTTVG
-538 IIIGVVGFIL
+538 IIMGVIGLTL

-554 FVGF
+554 FIGF

>member
-1 MSYFTFLGHPMNLK
+1 MAYFSFLGHPMNVK
-15 RCLSFLVVCVFTF
+15 RCVSFLIVCVITF
-28 FLAFVPTSF
+28 VIALLPTSV
-37 FGVNPETGLPLFTL
+37 FGTNPETGDPLFTL

-59 FVFTAM
+59 FVFTAL

-93 LGFLIS
+93 LGFLIAK
-99 GEGVGQLTNYKDI
+99 ENVGQLTHYKDI
-112 MAAFADPVIMLFLG
+112 MASFADPVIMLFLG

-149 PFGTNPKMVLLG
+149 PFGKNPKTVLLG
-161 VLLVIGV
+161 VLIVIGF

-195 DGGGRIALALAI
+195 DGGGRISLALAI

-231 INDSLPADQQIT
+231 LNEAGYDINFLD
-243 FVGWMIRM
+243 WMLRM
-251 VPYVIVMLLFAWLL
+251 VPFVLVMLLFAWVLL
-265 LLKLYPFKAKKI
+265 MKMYPFKAKTI
-277 ELKIEGQEV
+277 ELKIESGNI

-309 EKWFGVNSNVVAMI
+309 ESIFKINSNIVAMI
-323 PFAVFSATGIMKAKH
+323 PFAVFSATGILKARD
-338 LEHINWAV
+338 LDQINWSV

-354 ALGTALNQTGLAST
+354 ALGTALNQTGLAAN

-376 SWNALVVMLAGGF
+376 SWNALVVMIVGGL

-402 AANLVVPILIVVGKA
+402 SANLVVPILVVVGTAMK
-417 LSGKSDPANL
+417 D
-427 PDGGADGGAVVAD
+427 
-440 TLSKADTLI
+440 I
-449 PAADSVVASA
+449 PSF
-459 DSVAVVSDS
+459 
-468 LAVASDSLAT
+468 
-478 AATSAQEAAAYFE
+478 Q
-491 ALGGVPALI
+491 ALGGVPAMI

-522 AHSTGMISTK
+522 AHSTGMITTK
-532 QMATVG
+532 QMTVTG
-538 IIIGVVGFIL
+538 LIIGAVGLVL

-554 FVGF
+554 FIGF

>member
-1 MSYFTFLGHPMNLK
+1 MSYFTFLGHPMNFK
-15 RCLSFLVVCVFTF
+15 RCLSFLIVCVFTF

-37 FGVNPETGLPLFTL
+37 YGVNPDTGLPIFTL

-59 FVFTAM
+59 FAFTAM

-93 LGFLIS
+93 LGFLMAKDNL
-99 GEGVGQLTNYKDI
+99 GELTNYKSI

-149 PFGTNPKMVLLG
+149 PFGKNPKTVLLG
-161 VLLVIGV
+161 ILLVIGV

-195 DGGGRIALALAI
+195 DGGGRISLALAI
-207 PIAANIGGMGTP
+207 PIAANLGGMGTP

-231 INDSLPADQQIT
+231 LQDAGYNIT

-251 VPYVIVMLLFAWLL
+251 VPYVIVMLLFAWFLL
-265 LLKLYPFKAKKI
+265 MKLYPFKAKSI
-277 ELKIEGQEV
+277 ELKIEGAPI
-286 KATPFQ
+286 KTTPFQ

-309 EKWFGVNSNVVAMI
+309 ESLFKVNSNIVAMI
-323 PFAVFSATGIMKAKH
+323 PFAVFSATGILKARH

-354 ALGTALNQTGLAST
+354 ALGTALNQTGLATT
-368 LIENIPFA
+368 LIKTIPFA
-376 SWNALVVMLAGGF
+376 SWNALVVMLVGGL

-402 AANLVVPILIVVGKA
+402 SANLVVPILMVVGKA
-417 LSGKSDPANL
+417 IAGNPE
-427 PDGGADGGAVVAD
+427 
-440 TLSKADTLI
+440 
-449 PAADSVVASA
+449 SA
-459 DSVAVVSDS
+459 ESFS
-468 LAVASDSLAT
+468 
-478 AATSAQEAAAYFE
+478 
-491 ALGGVPALI
+491 ALGGVSAMI

-522 AHSTGMISTK
+522 AHSTGMITTK

-538 IIIGVVGFIL
+538 IIVGIVGLVL
-548 GYLMLI
+548 GYAMLI
-554 FVGF
+554 FIGF

>member
-1 MSYFTFLGHPMNLK
+1 MSYFSFLGHPMNVK
-15 RCLSFLVVCVFTF
+15 RCVSFLIVCVFTF
-28 FLAFVPTSF
+28 FLALVPTSF
-37 FGVNPETGLPLFTL
+37 FGTDPLTGANLFTL

-93 LGFLIS
+93 LGFLITK
-99 GEGVGQLTNYKDI
+99 ENVGALTNYKDV

-142 LAKVMLK
+142 LAKIMLK
-149 PFGTNPKMVLLG
+149 PFGKNPKTVLLG
-161 VLLVIGV
+161 VLLVIGF

-207 PIAANIGGMGTP
+207 PIAANLGGIGTP

-231 INDSLPADQQIT
+231 LQEAGYNIT
-243 FVGWMIRM
+243 FAGWMLRM
-251 VPYVIVMLLFAWLL
+251 VPYVIVMLLFAWVLL
-265 LLKLYPFKAKKI
+265 MKMFPFKAKTI
-277 ELKIEGQEV
+277 ELKIEGAPV
-286 KATPFQ
+286 KVTPFQ

-309 EKWFGVNSNVVAMI
+309 ESIFKVNSNIVAMI
-323 PFAVFSATGIMKAKH
+323 PFAVFSATGILKARH

-354 ALGTALNQTGLAST
+354 ALGTALNQTGLAT
-368 LIENIPFA
+368 RLIQIIPFA
-376 SWNALVVMLAGGF
+376 SWNALIVMIVGGL

-402 AANLVVPILIVVGKA
+402 SANLVVPILVVVGTAMK
-417 LSGKSDPANL
+417 DN
-427 PDGGADGGAVVAD
+427 PDFV
-440 TLSKADTLI
+440 
-449 PAADSVVASA
+449 
-459 DSVAVVSDS
+459 
-468 LAVASDSLAT
+468 
-478 AATSAQEAAAYFE
+478 
-491 ALGGVPALI
+491 ALGGVPAMI
-500 IGVAI
+500 VGIAI
-505 CASLAM
+505 AASVAM

-522 AHSTGMISTK
+522 AHSTGMITTK

-538 IIIGVVGFIL
+538 IIIGVVGLTL

-554 FVGF
+554 FIGF

>member
-1 MSYFTFLGHPMNLK
+1 MAYFSFCGHPMNVK
-15 RCLSFLVVCVFTF
+15 RCVSFLIVCLITF
-28 FLAFVPTSF
+28 ALALVPTSF
-37 FGVNPETGLPLFTL
+37 FGVDSQTLEPIFTL

-59 FVFTAM
+59 FVFTAL

-82 VSILLTTSNKG
+82 VAILLTTSNKG
-93 LGFLIS
+93 LAFLITK
-99 GEGVGQLTNYKDI
+99 ENVGSLTHYKDI

-149 PFGTNPKMVLLG
+149 PFGTNPKTVLLG

-195 DGGGRIALALAI
+195 DGGGRISLALAI

-231 INDSLPADQQIT
+231 LNEAGFEINFLD
-243 FVGWMIRM
+243 WMLRM
-251 VPYVIVMLLFAWLL
+251 VPFVLVMLLIAWVLL
-265 LLKLYPFKAKKI
+265 MKLYPFKAKTI
-277 ELKIEGQEV
+277 ELKIETGDV
-286 KATPFQ
+286 RATPFQ

-300 ALTIILWVG
+300 AFTIILWVF
-309 EKWFGVNSNVVAMI
+309 ESVFKVNSNIVAMI
-323 PFAVFSATGIMKAKH
+323 PFAVFSATGILKARDLDK
-338 LEHINWAV
+338 INWSV

-354 ALGTALNQTGLAST
+354 ALGTALNQTGLAAN
-368 LIENIPFA
+368 LIKHIPFTD
-376 SWNALVVMLAGGF
+376 WNAIVVMLVGGL

-402 AANLVVPILIVVGKA
+402 SANLVVPILIVVGTAMK
-417 LSGKSDPANL
+417 G
-427 PDGGADGGAVVAD
+427 
-440 TLSKADTLI
+440 I
-449 PAADSVVASA
+449 PS
-459 DSVAVVSDS
+459 
-468 LAVASDSLAT
+468 
-478 AATSAQEAAAYFE
+478 FE
-491 ALGGVPALI
+491 ALGGVPAMI

-505 CASLAM
+505 AASLAM

-522 AHSTGMISTK
+522 AHSTGMITTR
-532 QMATVG
+532 QMTTVG
-538 IIIGVVGFIL
+538 IIMGVIGLTL

-554 FVGF
+554 FIGF

>member
-1 MSYFTFLGHPMNLK
+1 MSYFSFLGHPMNYK
-15 RCLSFLVVCVFTF
+15 RCISFLIVCVFTF

-37 FGVNPETGLPLFTL
+37 YGVNPETGLPIFTL

-59 FVFTAM
+59 FAFTAM

-82 VSILLTTSNKG
+82 VAILLTTSNKG
-93 LGFLIS
+93 LGFLMAKDNL
-99 GEGVGQLTNYKDI
+99 GELTNYKSI

-149 PFGTNPKMVLLG
+149 PFGKNPKTVLLG
-161 VLLVIGV
+161 VLLVIGI

-195 DGGGRIALALAI
+195 DGGGRISLALAI
-207 PIAANIGGMGTP
+207 PIAANLGGMGTP

-231 INDSLPADQQIT
+231 LQDAGYNIT

-251 VPYVIVMLLFAWLL
+251 VPYVIVMLIFAWFLL
-265 LLKLYPFKAKKI
+265 MKLYPFKAKSI
-277 ELKIEGQEV
+277 ELKIEGAPV
-286 KATPFQ
+286 KTTPFQ

-309 EKWFGVNSNVVAMI
+309 ESLFKVNSNIVAMI
-323 PFAVFSATGIMKAKH
+323 PFAVFSATGILKAKH

-354 ALGTALNQTGLAST
+354 ALGTALNQTGLATT
-368 LIENIPFA
+368 LIKTIPFA
-376 SWNALVVMLAGGF
+376 SWNALVVMLVGGL

-402 AANLVVPILIVVGKA
+402 SANLVVPILMVVGKA
-417 LSGKSDPANL
+417 IAGNPE
-427 PDGGADGGAVVAD
+427 
-440 TLSKADTLI
+440 
-449 PAADSVVASA
+449 SA
-459 DSVAVVSDS
+459 ESFS
-468 LAVASDSLAT
+468 
-478 AATSAQEAAAYFE
+478 
-491 ALGGVPALI
+491 ALGGVSAMI
-500 IGVAI
+500 VGVAI

-522 AHSTGMISTK
+522 AHSTGMITTK

-538 IIIGVVGFIL
+538 VIIGVVGVVL

-554 FVGF
+554 FIGF

>member
-1 MSYFTFLGHPMNLK
+1 MSYFSFLGHPMNVK
-15 RCLSFLVVCVFTF
+15 RCLSFLGVCVITF

-37 FGVNPETGLPLFTL
+37 FGVDPVTAEPIFTL

-59 FVFTAM
+59 FVFTAL

-93 LGFLIS
+93 LGFLIAM
-99 GEGVGQLTNYKDI
+99 ENVGALTNYKDV

-149 PFGTNPKMVLLG
+149 PFGKNPKFVLLG
-161 VLLVIGV
+161 VLLVIGI

-195 DGGGRIALALAI
+195 DGGGRISLALAI

-231 INDSLPADQQIT
+231 LQEAGYNIT
-243 FVGWMIRM
+243 FAGWMLRM
-251 VPYVIVMLLFAWLL
+251 VPFVLLMLFIAWILL
-265 LLKLYPFKAKKI
+265 QKLYPFKAKSI
-277 ELKIEGQEV
+277 ELKIEGAPV
-286 KATPFQ
+286 KVTPFQ

-309 EKWFGVNSNVVAMI
+309 ESLFKVNSNIVAMI
-323 PFAVFSATGIMKAKH
+323 PFAVFSATGILKARH

-354 ALGTALNQTGLAST
+354 ALGTALNQTGLAT
-368 LIENIPFA
+368 KLIEIIPFS
-376 SWNALVVMLAGGF
+376 SWNALVVMLVGGF

-417 LSGKSDPANL
+417 MAGNPA
-427 PDGGADGGAVVAD
+427 
-440 TLSKADTLI
+440 
-449 PAADSVVASA
+449 
-459 DSVAVVSDS
+459 
-468 LAVASDSLAT
+468 
-478 AATSAQEAAAYFE
+478 FE
-491 ALGGVPALI
+491 NMGGVPAMI
-500 IGVAI
+500 IGIAI
-505 CASLAM
+505 SASIAM

-522 AHSTGMISTK
+522 AASTGMITTK

-538 IIIGVVGFIL
+538 IVMGVVGFAL

-554 FVGF
+554 FIGF

>member
-1 MSYFTFLGHPMNLK
+1 MSYFSFLGHPMNLK
-15 RCLSFLVVCVFTF
+15 RCLSFLVVCIFTF
-28 FLAFVPTSF
+28 FLALVPTSF
-37 FGVNPETGLPLFTL
+37 YGVNPDTLEPIFTL

-93 LGFLIS
+93 LGFLIAKENI
-99 GEGVGQLTNYKDI
+99 GALTNYKDI

-149 PFGTNPKMVLLG
+149 PFGTNPKTVLLG
-161 VLLVIGV
+161 VLLVIGI

-195 DGGGRIALALAI
+195 DGGGRISLALAI

-231 INDSLPADQQIT
+231 LQEAGYAIT
-243 FVGWMIRM
+243 FAGWMLRM
-251 VPYVIVMLLFAWLL
+251 VPYVIVMLLIAWVLL
-265 LLKLYPFKAKKI
+265 MKLYPFKAKSI
-277 ELKIEGQEV
+277 ELKIEGAPV
-286 KATPFQ
+286 KTTPFQ

-309 EKWFGVNSNVVAMI
+309 ESIFKINSNIVAMI
-323 PFAVFSATGIMKAKH
+323 PFAVFSATGIMKARD

-354 ALGTALNQTGLAST
+354 ALGTALNQTGLAMT
-368 LIENIPFA
+368 LIKTIPFA
-376 SWNALVVMLAGGF
+376 SWNALVVMLVGGF

-402 AANLVVPILIVVGKA
+402 SANLVVPILIVIGKA
-417 LSGKSDPANL
+417 MAGNP
-427 PDGGADGGAVVAD
+427 G
-440 TLSKADTLI
+440 
-449 PAADSVVASA
+449 
-459 DSVAVVSDS
+459 
-468 LAVASDSLAT
+468 
-478 AATSAQEAAAYFE
+478 FE
-491 ALGGVPALI
+491 SLGGVQAMI

-505 CASLAM
+505 CASIAM

-522 AHSTGMISTK
+522 AHSTGMITTK

-538 IIIGVVGFIL
+538 IVLGAIGFVL

-554 FVGF
+554 FIGF

>member
-1 MSYFTFLGHPMNLK
+1 MSYFTFLGHPMNFK
-15 RCLSFLVVCVFTF
+15 RCLSFLIVCVFTF

-37 FGVNPETGLPLFTL
+37 YGVNPDTGLPIFTL

-59 FVFTAM
+59 FAFTAM

-82 VSILLTTSNKG
+82 VAILLTTSNKG
-93 LGFLIS
+93 LGFLMAKDNL
-99 GEGVGQLTNYKDI
+99 GELTNYKSI

-149 PFGTNPKMVLLG
+149 PFGKNPKTVLLG

-195 DGGGRIALALAI
+195 DGGGRISLALAI
-207 PIAANIGGMGTP
+207 PIAANLGGMGTP

-231 INDSLPADQQIT
+231 LQDAGYNIT

-251 VPYVIVMLLFAWLL
+251 VPYVIVMLLFAWFLL
-265 LLKLYPFKAKKI
+265 MKLYPFKAKSI
-277 ELKIEGQEV
+277 ELKIEGAPV
-286 KATPFQ
+286 KTTPFQ

-309 EKWFGVNSNVVAMI
+309 ESLFKVNSNIVAMI
-323 PFAVFSATGIMKAKH
+323 PFAVFSATGILKAKH

-354 ALGTALNQTGLAST
+354 ALGTALNQTGLATT
-368 LIENIPFA
+368 LIKTIPFA
-376 SWNALVVMLAGGF
+376 SWNALIVMLVGGL

-402 AANLVVPILIVVGKA
+402 SANLVVPILMVVGKA
-417 LSGKSDPANL
+417 IAGNPE
-427 PDGGADGGAVVAD
+427 
-440 TLSKADTLI
+440 
-449 PAADSVVASA
+449 SA
-459 DSVAVVSDS
+459 ESFS
-468 LAVASDSLAT
+468 
-478 AATSAQEAAAYFE
+478 
-491 ALGGVPALI
+491 ALGGVSAMI

-522 AHSTGMISTK
+522 AHSTGMITTK

-538 IIIGVVGFIL
+538 IIVGVVGLVL
-548 GYLMLI
+548 GYAMLI
-554 FVGF
+554 FIGF

>member
-1 MSYFTFLGHPMNLK
+1 MSYFSFLGHPMNVK
-15 RCLSFLVVCVFTF
+15 RCVSFLIVCVFTF
-28 FLAFVPTSF
+28 FLALVPTSF
-37 FGVNPETGLPLFTL
+37 FGTDPVSGANLFTL

-99 GEGVGQLTNYKDI
+99 KENVGALTNYKDV

-142 LAKVMLK
+142 LAKIMLK
-149 PFGTNPKMVLLG
+149 PFGKNPKTVLLG
-161 VLLVIGV
+161 VLLVIGF

-207 PIAANIGGMGTP
+207 PIAANLGGIGTP

-231 INDSLPADQQIT
+231 LQEAGYNIT
-243 FVGWMIRM
+243 FAGWMLRM
-251 VPYVIVMLLFAWLL
+251 VPYVIVMLLFAWVLL
-265 LLKLYPFKAKKI
+265 MKMFPFKAKTI
-277 ELKIEGQEV
+277 ELKIEGAPV
-286 KATPFQ
+286 KVTPFQ

-309 EKWFGVNSNVVAMI
+309 ESIFKVNSNIVAMI
-323 PFAVFSATGIMKAKH
+323 PFAVFSATGILKARH

-354 ALGTALNQTGLAST
+354 ALGTALNQTGLAT
-368 LIENIPFA
+368 RLIQIIPFA
-376 SWNALVVMLAGGF
+376 SWNALIVMIVGGL

-402 AANLVVPILIVVGKA
+402 SANLVVPILVVVGTAMK
-417 LSGKSDPANL
+417 DN
-427 PDGGADGGAVVAD
+427 PDFV
-440 TLSKADTLI
+440 
-449 PAADSVVASA
+449 
-459 DSVAVVSDS
+459 
-468 LAVASDSLAT
+468 
-478 AATSAQEAAAYFE
+478 
-491 ALGGVPALI
+491 ALGGVPAMI
-500 IGVAI
+500 VGIAI
-505 CASLAM
+505 AASVAM

-522 AHSTGMISTK
+522 AHSTGMITTK

-538 IIIGVVGFIL
+538 IIIGVVGLTL

-554 FVGF
+554 FIGF

>member
-1 MSYFTFLGHPMNLK
+1 MNLK
-15 RCLSFLVVCVFTF
+15 RCLSFLVVCVITF

-37 FGVNPETGLPLFTL
+37 FGVNEQGELLFTL

-59 FVFTAM
+59 FVFTAL

-93 LGFLIS
+93 LGFLMAK
-99 GEGVGQLTNYKDI
+99 ENVGALTNYKDV

-149 PFGTNPKMVLLG
+149 PFGKNPKTVLLG

-182 LTFLTPVLATLPK
+182 LTFLTPVLLTLPP
-195 DGGGRIALALAI
+195 DGGGRISLALAI

-231 INDSLPADQQIT
+231 LQEAGYNIT
-243 FVGWMIRM
+243 FVDWMIRM
-251 VPYVIVMLLFAWLL
+251 VPFVIVLL
-265 LLKLYPFKAKKI
+265 LVAWVILTKMFPFKAKTI
-277 ELKIEGQEV
+277 ELKIEA
-286 KATPFQ
+286 KPTKTTPFQ

-300 ALTIILWVG
+300 ALTIILWIG
-309 EKWFGVNSNVVAMI
+309 ESFFKVNSNIVAMI
-323 PFAVFSATGIMKAKH
+323 PFAVFSATGILKARD

-376 SWNALVVMLAGGF
+376 NWSALVVMIIGGL
-389 ICYFLSNFISNSA
+389 ICYLLSNFISNSA
-402 AANLVVPILIVVGKA
+402 AANLVVPILVVVGTAMK
-417 LSGKSDPANL
+417 GN
-427 PDGGADGGAVVAD
+427 
-440 TLSKADTLI
+440 
-449 PAADSVVASA
+449 AS
-459 DSVAVVSDS
+459 
-468 LAVASDSLAT
+468 
-478 AATSAQEAAAYFE
+478 FE
-491 ALGGVPALI
+491 SLGGLPAMI
-500 IGVAI
+500 VGIAI
-505 CASLAM
+505 AASMAM

-522 AHSTGMISTK
+522 AHSTGMITTK
-532 QMATVG
+532 QMATMG
-538 IIIGVVGFIL
+538 IILGVIGLGL
-548 GYLMLI
+548 GYAMLI

>member
-1 MSYFTFLGHPMNLK
+1 MNVK
-15 RCLSFLVVCVFTF
+15 RCVSFLIVCVFTF
-28 FLAFVPTSF
+28 FLALVPTSF
-37 FGVNPETGLPLFTL
+37 FGTDPVSGANLFTL

-99 GEGVGQLTNYKDI
+99 KENVGALTNYKDV

-142 LAKVMLK
+142 LAKIMLK
-149 PFGTNPKMVLLG
+149 PFGKNPKTVLLG
-161 VLLVIGV
+161 VLLVIGF

-207 PIAANIGGMGTP
+207 PIAANLGGIGTP

-231 INDSLPADQQIT
+231 LQEAGYNIT
-243 FVGWMIRM
+243 FAGWMLRM
-251 VPYVIVMLLFAWLL
+251 VPYVIVMLLFAWVLL
-265 LLKLYPFKAKKI
+265 MKMFPFKAKTI
-277 ELKIEGQEV
+277 ELKIQGAPV
-286 KATPFQ
+286 KVTPFQ

-309 EKWFGVNSNVVAMI
+309 ESIFKVNSNIVAMI
-323 PFAVFSATGIMKAKH
+323 PFAVFSATGILKARH

-354 ALGTALNQTGLAST
+354 ALGTALNQTGLAT
-368 LIENIPFA
+368 RLIQIIPFA
-376 SWNALVVMLAGGF
+376 SWNALIVMIVGGL

-402 AANLVVPILIVVGKA
+402 SANLVVPILVVVGTAMK
-417 LSGKSDPANL
+417 DN
-427 PDGGADGGAVVAD
+427 PDFV
-440 TLSKADTLI
+440 
-449 PAADSVVASA
+449 
-459 DSVAVVSDS
+459 
-468 LAVASDSLAT
+468 
-478 AATSAQEAAAYFE
+478 
-491 ALGGVPALI
+491 ALGGVPA
-500 IGVAI
+500 
-505 CASLAM
+505 
-511 CLPVST
+511 
-517 PPNAL
+517 
-522 AHSTGMISTK
+522 MI
-532 QMATVG
+532 VG
-538 IIIGVVGFIL
+538 IAIAASGQCVSL
-548 GYLMLI
+548 YRLRRMLWLTLPE
-554 FVGF
+554 

>member
-1 MSYFTFLGHPMNLK
+1 MSYFSFLGHPMNVK
-15 RCLSFLVVCVFTF
+15 RCLSFLGVCVITF

-37 FGVNPETGLPLFTL
+37 FGVDPVTAEPIFTL

-59 FVFTAM
+59 FVFTAL

-93 LGFLIS
+93 LGFLIAK
-99 GEGVGQLTNYKDI
+99 ENVGALTNYKDV

-149 PFGTNPKMVLLG
+149 PFGKNPKFVLLG
-161 VLLVIGV
+161 VLLVIGI

-195 DGGGRIALALAI
+195 DGGGRISLALAI

-231 INDSLPADQQIT
+231 LQEAGYNIT
-243 FVGWMIRM
+243 FAGWMLRM
-251 VPYVIVMLLFAWLL
+251 VPFVLLMLFIAWILL
-265 LLKLYPFKAKKI
+265 QKLYPFKAKSI
-277 ELKIEGQEV
+277 ELKIEGAPV
-286 KATPFQ
+286 KVTPFQ

-309 EKWFGVNSNVVAMI
+309 ESLFKVNSNIVAMI
-323 PFAVFSATGIMKAKH
+323 PFAVFSATGILKARH

-354 ALGTALNQTGLAST
+354 ALGTALNQTGLAT
-368 LIENIPFA
+368 KLIEIIPFA
-376 SWNALVVMLAGGF
+376 SWNALVVMLVGGF

-417 LSGKSDPANL
+417 MSGNPA
-427 PDGGADGGAVVAD
+427 
-440 TLSKADTLI
+440 
-449 PAADSVVASA
+449 
-459 DSVAVVSDS
+459 
-468 LAVASDSLAT
+468 
-478 AATSAQEAAAYFE
+478 FE
-491 ALGGVPALI
+491 NMGGVPAMI
-500 IGVAI
+500 IGIAI
-505 CASLAM
+505 SASIAM

-522 AHSTGMISTK
+522 AASTGMITTK

-538 IIIGVVGFIL
+538 IVMGVVGFAL

-554 FVGF
+554 FIGF

>member
-1 MSYFTFLGHPMNLK
+1 MAYFSFIGHPMNVK
-15 RCLSFLVVCVFTF
+15 RCVSFLVVCIITF
-28 FLAFVPTSF
+28 FFALVPTSF
-37 FGVNPETGLPLFTL
+37 FGTDPQTLQPILTL

-59 FVFTAM
+59 FIFTAL

-93 LGFLIS
+93 LDFLIS
-99 GEGVGQLTNYKDI
+99 KENVGSLTHYKDI

-142 LAKVMLK
+142 LARVMLK
-149 PFGTNPKMVLLG
+149 PFGKNPKTVLLG

-195 DGGGRIALALAI
+195 DGGGRVSLALAI

-231 INDSLPADQQIT
+231 LNEAGFEIT
-243 FVGWMIRM
+243 FLQWMVRM
-251 VPYVIVMLLFAWLL
+251 VPFVIVMLLIAWVLL
-265 LLKLYPFKAKKI
+265 MKMYPFKAKTI
-277 ELKIEGQEV
+277 ELKIEARNV

-300 ALTIILWVG
+300 ALTIFLWVF
-309 EKWFGVNSNVVAMI
+309 ESVFKINSNIVAMI
-323 PFAVFSATGIMKAKH
+323 PFAVFSATGILKARDLDK
-338 LEHINWAV
+338 INWSV

-354 ALGTALNQTGLAST
+354 ALGTALNQTGLAAN
-368 LIENIPFA
+368 IIKHIPFA
-376 SWNALVVMLAGGF
+376 EWNAIVVMIVGGL

-402 AANLVVPILIVVGKA
+402 SANLVVPILIVVGTAMK
-417 LSGKSDPANL
+417 G
-427 PDGGADGGAVVAD
+427 
-440 TLSKADTLI
+440 I
-449 PAADSVVASA
+449 PS
-459 DSVAVVSDS
+459 
-468 LAVASDSLAT
+468 
-478 AATSAQEAAAYFE
+478 FE
-491 ALGGVPALI
+491 ALGGVPAMI

-505 CASLAM
+505 AASVAM

-522 AHSTGMISTK
+522 AHSTGMITTR
-532 QMATVG
+532 QMTTVG
-538 IIIGVVGFIL
+538 IIMGVIGLTL

-554 FVGF
+554 FIGF